1 MRLYVND
8 VVVSRHASSEQIE
21 AALARFQA
29 EPEGALELRRNAR
42 ARLRAERTVIDGETS
57 YLLEYR
63 AEEAVEGLV
72 FPSDGLETVVGAL
85 RGYVDGRVPEEF
97 LAPESFEPDCPLC
110 AMLARQ
116 QAQARGS
123 C

>member
-1 MRLYVND
+1 MRLYWND
-8 VVVSRHASSEQIE
+8 VVISRHASAEQIE
-21 AALARFQA
+21 ASIARFRE
-29 EPEGALELRRNAR
+29 EPEAALELRRNSR
-42 ARLRAERTVIDGETS
+42 ARLRAERAVIDGETS

-63 AEEAVEGLV
+63 RAEAIEGIV

-85 RGYVDGRVPEEF
+85 RGYVNGTVPEEF
-97 LAPESFEPDCPLC
+97 LVPDSYDPDCPLC